1 LFIYKCTCLIC
12 LSVMPSCMSVHL
24 LHQRGRKRV
33 SDPLEL
39 ELIDDCESPPRCR
52 KPNLDPLQER
62 PVLLTIELS
71 QLSLSLFLSLS
82 PSQELFIICKYTVA
96 VFRYSIRGC
105 QISLQNDCELPCGCW
120 KLNSGPLEEQ
130 SVLLT
135 TEPSLQPEPSLYRP
149 QKIVFMAECSS
160 LPLFF
165 TK

>member
-1 LFIYKCTCLIC
+1 MFIYKCTCLIC

-96 VFRYSIRGC
+96 VFRHQRRASHLIMD
-105 QISLQNDCELPCGCW
+105 DCEPPCGCW
-120 KLNSGPLEEQ
+120 DLNSGPSEEQ
-130 SVLLT
+130 SVLLPA
-135 TEPSLQPEPSLYRP
+135 EPSCQL
-149 QKIVFMAECSS
+149 
-160 LPLFF
+160 
-165 TK
+165 